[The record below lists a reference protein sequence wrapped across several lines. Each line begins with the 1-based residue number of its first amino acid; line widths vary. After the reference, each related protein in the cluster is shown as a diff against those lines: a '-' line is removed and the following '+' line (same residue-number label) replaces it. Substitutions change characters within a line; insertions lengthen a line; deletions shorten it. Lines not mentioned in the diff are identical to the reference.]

1 MLVSKFDDHGPLFH
15 LNGIY
20 ARMGADVP
28 DGTLLDWCGRAMN
41 VFEPVINRIETEVMA
56 APVWW

>member
-1 MLVSKFDDHGPLFH
+1 MLAFKFDDHVPPFH

-28 DGTLLDWCGRAMN
+28 DSTLLDWCGRAMN
-41 VFEPVINRIETEVMA
+41 VFEPVTKRIETEVMA